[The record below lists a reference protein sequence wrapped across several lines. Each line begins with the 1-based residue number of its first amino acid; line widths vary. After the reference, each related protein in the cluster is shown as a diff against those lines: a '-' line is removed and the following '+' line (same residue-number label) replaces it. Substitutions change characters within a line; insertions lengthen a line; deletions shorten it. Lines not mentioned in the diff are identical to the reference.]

1 MMQCSLLKRV
11 RVLIGFDAFYFR
23 LHRSFLET
31 TLLIHFDASSAFVN
45 CSLFPSTS
53 TFVFIHLYLCDY
65 SSNMGKKLRQKAAKY
80 TPPRNKNAFAFREE
94 SSNNHTGQS
103 RDLSPS
109 TSVS

>member
-1 MMQCSLLKRV
+1 MMLMLERV
-11 RVLIGFDAFYFR
+11 RVLRGFDAFHFR

-31 TLLIHFDASSAFVN
+31 TLLIHSDASSAFVH
-45 CSLFPSTS
+45 CSFLPSGNTS
-53 TFVFIHLYLCDY
+53 VFTYLYLCDHF
-65 SSNMGKKLRQKAAKY
+65 SNMGKKLRQKAAKY

-103 RDLSPS
+103 RDLPPP